1 MPALHSVAIRCE
13 SSAFL
18 NGFYFQAARD
28 IFGTFGSTTPS
39 SRLTALGCG
48 EEFAACDEPRDILG
62 WGSEQ
67 NGVCLGN
74 MSECG
79 GVALFHVGKPAIG
92 YSTTG
97 TPSPRVFLEG
107 ISEEF
112 LCYRFSCESLRKLDK
127 EMFSG
132 STSELTATLPAA
144 GKSFEDRPNWNMNCQ
159 SLNLRESLSKFILN
173 LHLARGSPLGRRGW
187 ILFYF

>member
-79 GVALFHVGKPAIG
+79 GVALFHVGKTSNRLLYNRHALPKGVSGRNIG
-92 YSTTG
+92 RISLL
-97 TPSPRVFLEG
+97 PIFLRVIE
-107 ISEEF
+107 
-112 LCYRFSCESLRKLDK
+112 K
-127 EMFSG
+127 
-132 STSELTATLPAA
+132 A
-144 GKSFEDRPNWNMNCQ
+144 
-159 SLNLRESLSKFILN
+159 
-173 LHLARGSPLGRRGW
+173 
-187 ILFYF
+187 